1 MYFSNG
7 QDEDFYFVFLV
18 VEISVGTCVSIL
30 ISGMLQCTYFLHK
43 LFSLKPSFFLFLTL
57 IMVRQHRVHKADS
70 CMVTDILLLVSY
82 FSVHSYI

>member
-1 MYFSNG
+1 MCFSNG
-7 QDEDFYFVFLV
+7 QDEDFYLVFLV

-30 ISGMLQCTYFLHK
+30 ISGMLQCTCFLHK
-43 LFSLKPSFFLFLTL
+43 LFSLKPFLTL